1 MRKRRTSRTANG
13 NAVQTNGT
21 AAATGTS
28 AAAAVAIGSEA
39 EQGHIVHPVAIRTKI
54 PLKTKVREKHKRIT
68 KSAAKPAT
76 KTPKANKI
84 RPTKQLS
91 IFGKPMV
98 KSRKRKEGDQR
109 QRRSGVVSTTQKVQ
123 SWLERE
129 NPVQEAVD
137 SDNESRFPE
146 DNGSARNA
154 NVNAQVMRNAQSM
167 PDMEQLTTSST
178 DRRESVGSKKTPPA
192 SGSNL
197 MGLNGSEVVMR
208 ASCNSLSGPHHPAP
222 NHLQLPFNVPS
233 GVRSSVV
240 KGSKASNSKMMRSIS
255 ECHGPHHPPNK
266 YTRSI
271 SAHVAHEAVAD
282 FKKLQRS
289 SKTESHCHLLS
300 KSELELD
307 SKANGVDVQNCASAN
322 PSSFIP
328 PKSVDP
334 SNDELL
340 RQEKEAAGHSDRPES
355 LDSITHPVVS
365 VKIPKAAIPKSATD
379 GKLKSMAKNRSS
391 KFTSFEFLNFGARK
405 NDKNKDGSVPQRPHT
420 ASAAAKRSK
429 EEDGSR
435 IRAKALGLGPV
446 KVVLKWHGTSR
457 FNGLKSKRLP
467 AKSAGEKKS
476 AARKRVIVYSN
487 PTTTTGAMTADA
499 AELASKHAKADH
511 DPIKSKANKAAAE
524 SSKVDLK
531 LLPRNGTK
539 ASANIITNPLDE
551 ANQVDHRLH
560 PHHQANGADDGA
572 FRSRRFS
579 MQERASHPPNLSRNL
594 SEMHRPPAHSKSNSS
609 ASVALATRPSDQKR
623 NRHSWASSRPSV
635 ELNGGHSVEHINI
648 DMDSEDCSQ

>member
-1 MRKRRTSRTANG
+1 
-13 NAVQTNGT
+13 
-21 AAATGTS
+21 
-28 AAAAVAIGSEA
+28 
-39 EQGHIVHPVAIRTKI
+39 
-54 PLKTKVREKHKRIT
+54 
-68 KSAAKPAT
+68 
-76 KTPKANKI
+76 
-84 RPTKQLS
+84 
-91 IFGKPMV
+91 
-98 KSRKRKEGDQR
+98 
-109 QRRSGVVSTTQKVQ
+109 
-123 SWLERE
+123 
-129 NPVQEAVD
+129 
-137 SDNESRFPE
+137 
-146 DNGSARNA
+146 
-154 NVNAQVMRNAQSM
+154 
-167 PDMEQLTTSST
+167 
-178 DRRESVGSKKTPPA
+178 
-192 SGSNL
+192 
-197 MGLNGSEVVMR
+197 
-208 ASCNSLSGPHHPAP
+208 
-222 NHLQLPFNVPS
+222 
-233 GVRSSVV
+233 
-240 KGSKASNSKMMRSIS
+240 
-255 ECHGPHHPPNK
+255 
-266 YTRSI
+266 
-271 SAHVAHEAVAD
+271 
-282 FKKLQRS
+282 
-289 SKTESHCHLLS
+289 
-300 KSELELD
+300 
-307 SKANGVDVQNCASAN
+307 
-322 PSSFIP
+322 
-328 PKSVDP
+328 
-334 SNDELL
+334 
-340 RQEKEAAGHSDRPES
+340 
-355 LDSITHPVVS
+355 
-365 VKIPKAAIPKSATD
+365 
-379 GKLKSMAKNRSS
+379 MAKNRSS

-648 DMDSEDCSQ
+648 DMDSEDCSQWKYLHSVNWNVSRPSIPFFPVWRDCLIPQVFPPQNRKRNRAVDARPFRKNILSLLDDQSGCIRGLEVKGAQSPRFTPF